1 METSDSDLVEAAVA
15 GNNKALEELLRR
27 HQPRLRAVCRRIL
40 NNDADADDATQN
52 ALVAVVRGLP
62 TFDMRSAFGTW
73 AYRIAT
79 NSALDEA
86 RRRRRRPHVGREEL
100 DGGAIVD
107 LGSGRVFAS
116 IEERD
121 ALENALALVPED
133 FRVAVVLRDIADLD
147 YDEIA
152 QVLGVPIGTVRSRIA
167 RGRAHLTDIFRNR
180 MGREERQSRDSKE
193 YP

>member
-1 METSDSDLVEAAVA
+1 METPDSDLVEAATT
-15 GNNKALEELLRR
+15 GDERALEELLRR
-27 HQPRLRAVCRRIL
+27 HQPRLRVVCRRIL

-52 ALVAVVRGLP
+52 ALVAIVRGLP
-62 TFDMRSAFGTW
+62 TFDSRAAFGTW

-86 RRRRRRPHVGREEL
+86 RRRKRRPRVGREEI
-100 DGGAIVD
+100 DTEAIVD
-107 LGSGRVFAS
+107 MGSSRVFAS

-121 ALENALALVPED
+121 ALAKALALIPED
-133 FRVAVVLRDIADLD
+133 FRVALVLRDIADLD

-167 RGRAHLTDIFRNR
+167 RGRAHLADIFRNR
-180 MGREERQSRDSKE
+180 MGREERQSHDSKE
-193 YP
+193 QP

>member
-1 METSDSDLVEAAVA
+1 METSDSDLVEAAIA
-15 GNNKALEELLRR
+15 GSNSALEELLRR

-62 TFDMRSAFGTW
+62 SFDQRSAFGTW

-86 RRRRRRPHVGREEL
+86 RRRKRRPHLGREEL

-107 LGSGRVFAS
+107 LGSSRVFAS

-121 ALENALALVPED
+121 ALEKALALVPED

-180 MGREERQSRDSKE
+180 MGREERQIRDSKE
-193 YP
+193 LS